1 MGLNV
6 PSCDFSW
13 QCPPFAGSFGHQTS
27 QWKMSYMYRWHSYAG
42 FLWLFQMRVRFL
54 RSLRDCFVVWK
65 SLYNPRANVPNCSH
79 VPHPKTVLKMNPKD
93 ISCFLLFQKCF
104 DKIKHLLESH
114 ALFPTAFPDQGPQ
127 TRKHRP
133 RLQEDSFLHTSFLSP
148 ADSCCRALMLPPPLR
163 HQQTLRIVRSVF
175 FYILVMILS
184 FFVAGLCHFLS
195 FIFCYFMFRNFH
207 FLAPSLRRQTS
218 FKRKR

>member
-1 MGLNV
+1 MTFLCWFSVAISDARAVFGIASGLL
-6 PSCDFSW
+6 C
-13 QCPPFAGSFGHQTS
+13 C
-27 QWKMSYMYRWHSYAG
+27 
-42 FLWLFQMRVRFL
+42 L
-54 RSLRDCFVVWK
+54 K
-65 SLYNPRANVPNCSH
+65 SLYNRRANVPNCSH

-93 ISCFLLFQKCF
+93 ISCFLLFQKCV

-133 RLQEDSFLHTSFLSP
+133 RLQEDS
-148 ADSCCRALMLPPPLR
+148 PPLW

-175 FYILVMILS
+175 LYTLVMILS

-195 FIFCYFMFRNFH
+195 FIFFAISCFVMFIFWLPH
-207 FLAPSLRRQTS
+207 FVDKPVSKGKD
-218 FKRKR
+218 KRTLGK